1 MGKALYADYPSLITD
16 KALSPKN
23 VMLKIAKQGYPFI
36 ALSLALTI
44 ISFFIWLW
52 IVPFASIVTIFMVYF
67 FRDPERVIP
76 WEKDV
81 FVAPADGKVIM
92 IEKVKED
99 RYLNGEAIEIS
110 IFMSPLD
117 VHVNRSPCDGKVKS
131 VVYSPGKFLS
141 AFKYEAS
148 LKNENITMLL
158 ETEYGDIIV
167 RQVAGFLARRAVCWV
182 KEGDFLRRGE
192 RFGIIK
198 FSSRVD
204 LFLPLNTEVKVKMGE
219 KVRAGET
226 IIGEVRA

>member
-1 MGKALYADYPSLITD
+1 
-16 KALSPKN
+16 
-23 VMLKIAKQGYPFI
+23 MLKIAKQGYPFI
-36 ALSLALTI
+36 AFSLALTI